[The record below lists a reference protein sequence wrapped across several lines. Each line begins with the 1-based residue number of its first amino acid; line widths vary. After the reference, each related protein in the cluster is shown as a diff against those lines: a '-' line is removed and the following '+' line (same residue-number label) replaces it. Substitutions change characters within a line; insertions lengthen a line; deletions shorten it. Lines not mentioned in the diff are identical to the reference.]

1 MGLHIELAMRIRKR
15 YVPSA
20 LYNARNTGKFKLRK
34 QIYYCG
40 QNYIRIDEI
49 APRYYI
55 GFDGEVL
62 RYDLNTD
69 TMKRVSVSDN
79 LRVVLFPGEGRKPV
93 NERLDFLVAFAWKKG
108 RKGRTHVLHKNG
120 NIMDCRSVNLMWA
133 VSREQVRD
141 NLRKRVIVER
151 KRDGT
156 RARYAS
162 VRQAV
167 KDTEKYVS
175 VEDLLEHLASHE
187 PFPDGT
193 VFRFESIDGGKG
205 GGV

>member
-1 MGLHIELAMRIRKR
+1 MRIRKR
-15 YVPSA
+15 YGPSA

-40 QNYIRIDEI
+40 QNYIRIDAI
-49 APRYYI
+49 APYYYI

-62 RYDLNTD
+62 KYDPNTD

-79 LRVVLFPGEGRKPV
+79 LRVYLFPGEGRKFV
-93 NERLDFLVAFAWKKG
+93 NARLDFLVAFAWKKG

-120 NIMDCRSVNLMWA
+120 NAMDCRSVNLLWA
-133 VSREQVRD
+133 GSWAEVHG
-141 NLRKRVIVER
+141 NLCEWVIVER
-151 KRDGT
+151 RSDGT
-156 RARYAS
+156 RVRYAS

-167 KDTEKYVS
+167 KETGSHVS
-175 VEDLLEHLASHE
+175 VEDLLSHLASHE

-193 VFRFESIDGGKG
+193 VFRFESASGVKG
-205 GGV
+205 GGI